1 MEEVKIKLTKKRNKS
16 IDINK
21 VANYNGYHI
30 ILTNKRKRRSG
41 YIKRK
46 GGVAV
51 GQEVFIT
58 AKEVAELLGISKSK
72 AYAIIRELNEELSAK
87 GFITVAGRVSRK
99 FFEEKFYGVA
109 G

>member
-1 MEEVKIKLTKKRNKS
+1 M
-16 IDINK
+16 
-21 VANYNGYHI
+21 
-30 ILTNKRKRRSG
+30 
-41 YIKRK
+41 
-46 GGVAV
+46 
-51 GQEVFIT
+51 GQEVFVT

-72 AYAIIRELNEELSAK
+72 AYAIIRELNDELSAK

>member
-1 MEEVKIKLTKKRNKS
+1 
-16 IDINK
+16 
-21 VANYNGYHI
+21 
-30 ILTNKRKRRSG
+30 
-41 YIKRK
+41 
-46 GGVAV
+46 V
-51 GQEVFIT
+51 GQEGFIT

>member
-1 MEEVKIKLTKKRNKS
+1 M
-16 IDINK
+16 
-21 VANYNGYHI
+21 
-30 ILTNKRKRRSG
+30 
-41 YIKRK
+41 K

-51 GQEVFIT
+51 GQEVFVP

-72 AYAIIRELNEELSAK
+72 AYAIIRELNDELSAK

>member
-1 MEEVKIKLTKKRNKS
+1 M
-16 IDINK
+16 
-21 VANYNGYHI
+21 
-30 ILTNKRKRRSG
+30 
-41 YIKRK
+41 K
-46 GGVAV
+46 GGISV

-58 AKEVAELLGISKSK
+58 VKEVAELLGISKSK

>member
-1 MEEVKIKLTKKRNKS
+1 ME
-16 IDINK
+16 
-21 VANYNGYHI
+21 
-30 ILTNKRKRRSG
+30 
-41 YIKRK
+41 
-46 GGVAV
+46 GGADMEQ
-51 GQEVFIT
+51 GVFIT

-72 AYAIIRELNEELSAK
+72 AYTIVRELNEELSAK

>member
-1 MEEVKIKLTKKRNKS
+1 M
-16 IDINK
+16 
-21 VANYNGYHI
+21 
-30 ILTNKRKRRSG
+30 
-41 YIKRK
+41 
-46 GGVAV
+46 

-87 GFITVAGRVSRK
+87 GFITVAGGVSRK

>member
-1 MEEVKIKLTKKRNKS
+1 M
-16 IDINK
+16 
-21 VANYNGYHI
+21 
-30 ILTNKRKRRSG
+30 
-41 YIKRK
+41 K

-72 AYAIIRELNEELSAK
+72 AYAIIRGLNEELSAK